1 MIRMEQ
7 TDRKVRKEYVLPLAL
22 AVLQWGIWQV
32 PGVGKRFLSFSPYDP
47 YVWVQKGLFLCFLCV
62 GWCFLFFAVRKVLSG
77 DKTARRALQVF
88 LIYFL
93 ILFLMLVI
101 LWPGLWYWDD
111 IGVLASARNYEVLP
125 WQHVLSSF
133 FQTLFLQLVPTPG
146 GVILVQLFIGALI
159 VSYSVSEFEE
169 SFCEGRLLLK
179 WWPLDTLIKLIPFLL
194 PPVVLYQYSGFR
206 MGFYIFIEIFVLAFI
221 TGISVRVRNISM
233 PLLVLFALSVSVL
246 STWRTEGFLYAPVMI
261 LLIVV
266 QKKEMLSVLKKVL
279 TVGIILLGIFLISSF
294 QKDRA
299 GDSNYSV
306 VTILRPLC
314 EVVRAADPV
323 ADKELL
329 EDIDA
334 VVSTRMM
341 LDNPGVNGED
351 LLWKYD
357 LQIDGYTDEEY
368 SAFMKAFVGLCV
380 RHPKAVIKERLKVFI
395 DTSAI
400 HGRTNPNNVV
410 GAYYLFD
417 PEEQNDNQK
426 EFNEWDAPLNRPV
439 SAGLRQRFLLLL
451 GCLNED
457 FSELITYRLVWD
469 TIIPILVIVAAWVY
483 LLVKRKWMLFFA
495 LSSVA
500 LRIPLLFLTAPATWT
515 MYYLSFYLIGY
526 VILMAGIV
534 LKAIKKK

>member
-1 MIRMEQ
+1 MGQ
-7 TDRKVRKEYVLPLAL
+7 TDRKIIKKYTLPFAI
-22 AVLQWGIWQV
+22 AFLQWGIWQIF
-32 PGVGKRFLSFSPYDP
+32 GVGKRFLSFQPEDP
-47 YVWVQKGLFLCFLCV
+47 YVWVQKGCFLCFLCLI
-62 GWCFLFFAVRKVLSG
+62 WNFLFFFVRKVISG
-77 DKTARRALQVF
+77 DNMAKRALQVF
-88 LIYFL
+88 SVYFSILI
-93 ILFLMLVI
+93 LMLVL
-101 LWPGLWYWDD
+101 LWPGCWYWDD
-111 IGVLASARNYEVLP
+111 IGVLASARNYDVLP

-146 GVILVQLFIGALI
+146 GVILVQLFTGAVI
-159 VSYSVSEFEE
+159 VSYAISEFEA
-169 SFCEGRLLLK
+169 SFLGGRLLIK
-179 WWPLDTLIKLIPFLL
+179 WWLPDTLIKLIPFLL

-206 MGFYIFIEIFVLAFI
+206 MGLYIFIEIFVLAFI
-221 TGISVRVRNISM
+221 TGISVRERNTGVIW
-233 PLLVLFALSVSVL
+233 LILFAFAVAVL

-261 LLIVV
+261 LLISL
-266 QKKEMLSVLKKVL
+266 QKKETLSASKKVL
-279 TVGIILLGIFLISSF
+279 TAGVILLGIFMISSF

-323 ADKELL
+323 EDKELL
-329 EDIDA
+329 QDIDA
-334 VVSTRMM
+334 VVSTGMM
-341 LDNPGVNGED
+341 LDNPEVNGED

-368 SAFMKAFVGLCV
+368 SAFMKAFAGLCM
-380 RHPKAVIKERLKVFI
+380 RHPKAVIKERVKVFI

-400 HGRTNPNNVV
+400 HGRTNPTNVV

-426 EFNEWDAPLNRPV
+426 EFTEWDAPLNRPV
-439 SAGLRQRFLLLL
+439 SSGLRQRFLLFL

-469 TIIPILVIVAAWVY
+469 IIVPILVIIAVWVY
-483 LLVKRKWMLFFA
+483 LFIKKKGMLFTA
-495 LSSVA
+495 LAAVA
-500 LRIPLLFLTAPATWT
+500 LRIPVLFLTAPATWT

-526 VILMAGIV
+526 VLLAAV
-534 LKAIKKK
+534 LVMKANNKDL